1 VNTAAGAGGEAMST
15 SAPDEGTYPK
25 RALYERI
32 FVDRAFAEDAF
43 QDRPPSEQPV
53 VADH

>member
-1 VNTAAGAGGEAMST
+1 VNAAAGAGGEAMST
-15 SAPDEGTYPK
+15 DASDEGRSPK
-25 RALYERI
+25 RVLYERI

-43 QDRPPSEQPV
+43 QDRPPPEQPV